1 MGSFSKMEELDLS
14 HGGLT
19 ELPAIPNRTKIL
31 YCENN
36 RLTRL
41 PPLPESL
48 RMLNCSNNPLTSL
61 PELHEGLITIECE
74 NTRLKTLPEL
84 PESLIEIYLR
94 GNDLDEPY
102 NEFVNDYMAFIDDT
116 NSPDDMLDAI
126 SYLRSRVNQ
135 YIVSVRLGNML
146 KKKAKG
152 LAVRNVFTAKTGK
165 TGITGPATTIQRFL
179 GIAPPKGSKLYN
191 DESWAKRGGRTRSK
205 RRSKRGSKRR
215 SKRCSKTRRR

>member
-1 MGSFSKMEELDLS
+1 MSSFSKMEELDLS

-19 ELPAIPNRTKIL
+19 ELPAIPNRTRVL

-36 RLTRL
+36 RLTSL

-61 PELHEGLITIECE
+61 PELHEGLISIECE

-84 PESLIEIYLR
+84 PESLIEIYLQ
-94 GNDLDEPY
+94 GNDLEEPY
-102 NEFVNDYMAFIDDT
+102 KEFVQDYMMFIDDT

-135 YIVSVRLGNML
+135 YIRSVRLGNML

-152 LAVRNVFTAKTGK
+152 LAVRNVFTAKTGM
-165 TGITGPATTIQRFL
+165 TATRGPASTIQRFL
-179 GIAPPKGSKLYN
+179 GVAPPKRSEIYN
-191 DESWAKRGGRTRSK
+191 DESWARKGGRTRSK
-205 RRSKRGSKRR
+205 KRSKKRSKRKSRR
-215 SKRCSKTRRR
+215 